1 LGKSGK
7 NMILGPAERI
17 KAYHNW
23 MTLVLKYNLDHLN
36 MVYDQENFEIIMDTS
51 INTIIG
57 SSDKIEKNLGYLGN
71 IGKVITFINTLNTSI
86 SN

>member
-1 LGKSGK
+1 
-7 NMILGPAERI
+7 MILGPAERI

-23 MTLVLKYNLDHLN
+23 MTLVLKFNLDHLN
-36 MVYDQENFEIIMDTS
+36 MIYDQENFEVIMDTS

-57 SSDKIEKNLGYLGN
+57 SNDKIEKNLGYLGH
-71 IGKVITFINTLNTSI
+71 IGKIIAFIKTLNTSI

>member
-36 MVYDQENFEIIMDTS
+36 MVYNQENFEIIMDTS